1 MPWLQI
7 LLLAV
12 IQGITEFLPVSS
24 SGHVI
29 VGASLFDQFGI
40 AITEKLTV
48 NIVLHVGSLAAI
60 LVFFRQRILA
70 LLGRDRRV
78 IGLLI
83 VGSLPAVAVGLLLK
97 ASPIGDA
104 MKAALENPLV
114 AGLMFPITAVLLL
127 WAARREEGTLTCR
140 DLGYGRAL
148 VIGLLQAFAIL
159 PGISRSGST
168 IAAGLGC
175 RLRRDE
181 AAVFSFLL
189 AIPAIA
195 GGGLL
200 EVLRLLRHGGGETP
214 VNLLVTSG
222 LVSFLVSLFA
232 LWWLLRWLRQGRLA
246 LFAWYLIPLGAAV
259 VLWQVLFMVG

>member
-1 MPWLQI
+1 MLWLQI

-29 VGASLFDQFGI
+29 VGASLFDQFGV
-40 AITEKLTV
+40 AIPDKLSV

-70 LLGRDRRV
+70 LLGQDRRV
-78 IGLLI
+78 IGLL
-83 VGSLPAVAVGLLLK
+83 VVASLPAVAVGLLLK
-97 ASPIGDA
+97 VSPMGDA
-104 MKAALENPLV
+104 IEAALESPLV
-114 AGLMFPITAVLLL
+114 AGLMFPITAGLLL
-127 WAARREEGTLTCR
+127 WAARREEGTLACR
-140 DLGYGRAL
+140 DLSYGRAL
-148 VIGLLQAFAIL
+148 MIGLLQAFAVL
-159 PGISRSGST
+159 PGVSRSGST

-189 AIPAIA
+189 AIPAIG

-200 EVLRLLRHGGGETP
+200 EVLGFLRHGGGETP
-214 VNLLVTSG
+214 LSLLAASG
-222 LVSFLVSLFA
+222 LVSFFVSLFA

-246 LFAWYLIPLGAAV
+246 LFACYLIPLGVAV
-259 VLWQVLFMVG
+259 VLWQAVSMLR